1 MNRSSAGGQV
11 GRSGNG
17 TGHGRGGGHVC
28 QGLKHEDSR
37 PNCPGGI
44 EWGEVGGKRGSEGV
58 RDGRMAGMRLESEP
72 RL

>member
-17 TGHGRGGGHVC
+17 TGHGRGGGPVC
-28 QGLKHEDSR
+28 QCVKHEDSR
-37 PNCPGGI
+37 PSGPGGI
-44 EWGEVGGKRGSEGV
+44 EWGEVAGKRGSEGV
-58 RDGRMAGMRLESEP
+58 RDGRTAGMRWESEP